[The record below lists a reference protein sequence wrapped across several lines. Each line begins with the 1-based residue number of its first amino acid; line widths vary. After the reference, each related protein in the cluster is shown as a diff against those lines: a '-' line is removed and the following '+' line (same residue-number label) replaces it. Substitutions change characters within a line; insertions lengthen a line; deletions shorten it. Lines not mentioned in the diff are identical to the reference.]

1 MTHTPIT
8 PSLLRFTLILVVG
21 ISSALSS
28 CQWRSSRSSVPP
40 ITDRTTPPE
49 TTISLKESWEAY
61 RKRFIQGDGR
71 IIDWEAEEKS
81 TSEGQAYAMFRAV
94 FADDRESFDRTLKW
108 SESNLQRR
116 DAQGKPMDSL
126 WAWKWGKNASNQWV
140 QLDPNFASDAD
151 IDACFALILASDRW
165 NRPDYLTLAKTKLK
179 DLWDF
184 STVTHNGQTY
194 LLPGP
199 KIAFRQG
206 DRLTLNPSYL
216 APYAF
221 RLFAQVDR
229 DRDWMALVDSS
240 YVVLENSASLSS
252 VGLPSD
258 WVNLDLKTGKYSALE
273 SGSPLKTQYGFDA
286 TRVWWR
292 IALDGAIFNEARST
306 TYLQTHLKPLQNS
319 WRKDRK
325 ILAQIDLQ
333 GNPMVN
339 YEATSQYG
347 MLYSALRQ
355 VDPNMAAEIYQQKLK
370 PTYRS
375 GFWDNDKAYYTQ
387 NLVWFGLLDPYD
399 IAQAMKSQFPPTPK

>member
-1 MTHTPIT
+1 MGIKKMTA
-8 PSLLRFTLILVVG
+8 SVLGLTLIMGSGVM
-21 ISSALSS
+21 SS
-28 CQWRSSRSSVPP
+28 CQWRPSRSSPP
-40 ITDRTTPPE
+40 PLTDRTIPPE
-49 TTISLKESWEAY
+49 ATISLKESWDAY
-61 RKRFIQGDGR
+61 RKRFIQADGR
-71 IIDWEAEEKS
+71 IIDWEAEERS

-94 FADDRESFDRTLKW
+94 FADDPDSFDRTLKW

-116 DAQGKPMDSL
+116 DNQGKPMDSL
-126 WAWKWGKNASNQWV
+126 WAWKWGKSASNQWV
-140 QLDPNFASDAD
+140 QLDPNFAIDAD

-165 NRPDYLTLAKTKLK
+165 SRPDYLALAKTKLK
-179 DLWDF
+179 DLWNF
-184 STVTHNGQTY
+184 STLTHNDQTY

-199 KIAFRQG
+199 KIAFQQG

-221 RLFAQVDR
+221 RLFAQVDP

-240 YVVLENSASLSS
+240 YAILENSASLSN

-258 WVNLDLKTGKYSALE
+258 WVNFDLKTGKYSALE

-292 IALDGAIFNEARST
+292 IALDGAIFNEARSMN
-306 TYLQTHLKPLQNS
+306 YLQAHLKPLQNR

-325 ILAQIDLQ
+325 IPAQIDLQ

-347 MLYSALRQ
+347 MLYSALRPL
-355 VDPNMAAEIYQQKLK
+355 DPTMATEIYQQKIK

-387 NLVWFGLLDPYD
+387 NLAWFGLLAPHD
-399 IAQAMKSQFPPTPK
+399 IAQAMKGKFPPTPK

>member
-1 MTHTPIT
+1 MINLKKMIA
-8 PSLLRFTLILVVG
+8 SFLTLTLVVG
-21 ISSALSS
+21 SGVIQG
-28 CQWRSSRSSVPP
+28 CQWRRSRPSPP
-40 ITDRTTPPE
+40 PLTDRTTPPE
-49 TTISLKESWEAY
+49 ATISLKESWDAY
-61 RKRFIQGDGR
+61 RKRFIQTDGR
-71 IIDWEAEEKS
+71 VIDWEAEEKS

-94 FADDRESFDRTLKW
+94 FMDDQDSFDRTLKW

-116 DAQGKPMDSL
+116 DAQGKPIDSL

-140 QLDPNFASDAD
+140 QLDQNFASDAD

-165 NRPDYLTLAKTKLK
+165 NRPDYLALAKTKLK
-179 DLWDF
+179 DLWNL
-184 STVTHNGQTY
+184 STLTRDDQIY

-199 KIAFRQG
+199 KLAFQKG
-206 DRLTLNPSYL
+206 DRVTFNPSYL

-221 RLFAQVDR
+221 RLFAQVDP

-240 YVVLENSASLSS
+240 YAVLENSASLSS

-258 WVNLDLKTGKYSALE
+258 WVNFDLKTGQYSPLE

-306 TYLQTHLKPLQNS
+306 KYLQTHLKPLQNR
-319 WRKDRK
+319 WQKDRK
-325 ILAQIDLQ
+325 IPAQIDLQ

-347 MLYSALRQ
+347 MLYSALKQ
-355 VDPNMAAEIYQQKLK
+355 VDPNMAKEIYQQKISL
-370 PTYRS
+370 TYRS

-387 NLVWFGLLDPYD
+387 NLAWFGLLDPYD
-399 IAQAMKSQFPPTPK
+399 IAQAMKSKFPPTPK

>member
-1 MTHTPIT
+1 M
-8 PSLLRFTLILVVG
+8 LVVG
-21 ISSALSS
+21 LSVLSSALSS
-28 CQWRSSRSSVPP
+28 CQWRRSRPSPPP
-40 ITDRTTPPE
+40 ITDRTTAPE
-49 TTISLKESWEAY
+49 ATISLKESWDAY

-94 FADDRESFDRTLKW
+94 FADDRDSFDRTLKW

-116 DAQGKPMDSL
+116 DAQGKPIDSL

-165 NRPDYLTLAKTKLK
+165 NRPDYLALAKTKLK
-179 DLWDF
+179 DLWDH
-184 STVTHNGQTY
+184 STVTRGDQTY

-199 KIAFRQG
+199 KIAFQQG
-206 DRLTLNPSYL
+206 DRVTFNPSYL

-221 RLFAQVDR
+221 RLFAQVDPG
-229 DRDWMALVDSS
+229 RDWMALVDSS
-240 YVVLENSASLSS
+240 YAVLENSASLSS

-258 WVNLDLKTGKYSALE
+258 WVNFDLKTGQYSALE

-292 IALDGAIFNEARST
+292 IALDGAIFNEARSMK
-306 TYLQTHLKPLQNS
+306 YLQTHLKPLQDS

-355 VDPNMAAEIYQQKLK
+355 VDPSMAAEIYQQKIR

-387 NLVWFGLLDPYD
+387 NLAWFGLLDPHD
-399 IAQAMKSQFPPTPK
+399 IAQAMKGQFPPTPK